1 VSAPDTPRGHR
12 SGSGPHRGSRGA
24 PRPRAS
30 ATRDDR
36 ARNALPAAARDHA
49 FGEQVA
55 VAGGCFQPPPR
66 RCAKASR
73 TVAGRGNPPFR
84 LARAISCPRDVPGE
98 AANGCS
104 HRERAGPD
112 VRVIPKR
119 CLRLSVATS
128 RPRCSGFGRAS
139 AGECEDTRGDTGE
152 PRATGVNLA
161 RDSSGQDRATRR
173 RGRSSPP

>member
-55 VAGGCFQPPPR
+55 VAGGLFPSTSSAMREGIAYGGRTRKSAFPSCSRDILPA
-66 RCAKASR
+66 RCP
-73 TVAGRGNPPFR
+73 GR
-84 LARAISCPRDVPGE
+84 SGE
-98 AANGCS
+98 GCS
-104 HRERAGPD
+104 HRDRAGPD
-112 VRVIPKR
+112 VRVMPKR